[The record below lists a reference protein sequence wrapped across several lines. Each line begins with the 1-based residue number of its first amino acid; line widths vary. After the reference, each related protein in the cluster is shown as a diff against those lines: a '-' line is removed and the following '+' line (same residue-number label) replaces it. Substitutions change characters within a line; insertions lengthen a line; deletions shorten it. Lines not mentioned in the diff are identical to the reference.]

1 MADLRKVLEDLVATG
16 AVRSCLVVGRDGFII
31 ETAGD
36 ETGQL
41 EAVGAIAPSSL
52 GAAEVIGLEL
62 AQGPMS
68 QAMFEFEKGAIMMSA
83 VGSDAIL
90 VTILP
95 SGANLGKAR
104 YDVRKFL
111 PAVEK
116 AL

>member
-1 MADLRKVLEDLVATG
+1 LPDLRRVLEELVATG
-16 AVRSCLVVGRDGFII
+16 AVKACLVVGRDGFII
-31 ETAGD
+31 EAVGSD
-36 ETGQL
+36 PSQL

-68 QAMFEFEKGAIMMSA
+68 QAMFEFEKGAILMSA
-83 VGSDAIL
+83 VGPDAIL
-90 VTILP
+90 VSILP

-104 YDVRKFL
+104 YDIRKFL
-111 PAVEK
+111 PAIEK

>member
-1 MADLRKVLEDLVATG
+1 MPDLRKVLEELVATG
-16 AVRSCLVVGRDGFII
+16 AVRACLVVGRDGFII

-36 ETGQL
+36 DAAHL
-41 EAVGAIAPSSL
+41 EPVGAIAPSSL

-83 VGSDAIL
+83 VGTDAVL
-90 VTILP
+90 VSILP
-95 SGANLGKAR
+95 AGANLGKAR
-104 YDVRKFL
+104 YDVKKYL
-111 PAVEK
+111 PEIES